1 MDRLA
6 VTALLACLAAVGG
19 LAVSPLLTS
28 VIQRAPGDDALLTGV
43 GRCPVCGAR
52 RAAMACPVCGA
63 TRPWTDVGVALANA
77 ALWAAAALRFGPGLA
92 LVVYLAFFST
102 VLVLSVVDLET
113 YLLPNRITYPALVG
127 SSAAIV
133 VVSLVSAD
141 DPRRAVAK
149 AGVGAVGWAGFLLAL
164 LALFWAATGREG
176 LGLGDVKLAALLGL
190 HVGWISPVLVIPALF
205 VAGVV
210 GLAAGVVALVV
221 RSGANRPYPFGPW
234 LAAGAVTVILASGPL
249 LDAFG
254 V

>member
-1 MDRLA
+1 M
-6 VTALLACLAAVGG
+6 TALLVCLVAVGG
-19 LAVSPLLTS
+19 LAVSPLLIS
-28 VIQRAPGDDALLTGV
+28 VIQRAPGDDTLLTGV
-43 GRCPVCGAR
+43 GRCPACGAR
-52 RAAMACPVCGA
+52 RAGMACPACGA
-63 TRPWTDVGVALANA
+63 RRPWTDLGVALGNA
-77 ALWAAAALRFGPGLA
+77 ALWAVAALRFGPELA
-92 LVVYLAFFST
+92 LLVYLAFFST

-113 YLLPNRITYPALVG
+113 YLLPNRITYPAIVG

-141 DPRRAVAK
+141 DPGRAVAK
-149 AGVGAVGWAGFLLAL
+149 AGIGAVGWAGFLLVL
-164 LALFWAATGREG
+164 LGLFWAATGREG

-205 VAGVV
+205 VAGVA
-210 GLAAGVVALVV
+210 GLVAGVVALAM

-234 LAAGAVTVILASGPL
+234 LAVGAVTVILASRPL